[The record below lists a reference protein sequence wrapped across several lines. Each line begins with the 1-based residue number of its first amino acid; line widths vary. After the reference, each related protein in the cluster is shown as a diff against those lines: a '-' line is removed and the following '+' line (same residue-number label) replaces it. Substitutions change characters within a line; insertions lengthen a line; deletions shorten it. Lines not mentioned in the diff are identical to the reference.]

1 LRGSVRSERPGQG
14 WPRSVRLLL
23 RAPPDPL
30 AFPVPLPIR
39 RLTRVLTAAVVMAVI
54 VRGLDS
60 ALTGSDRGAL
70 VILLPA
76 GIASYLLMCWLLDIA
91 RTRQRLLQ
99 GLLIVRKT
107 LVH

>member
-1 LRGSVRSERPGQG
+1 
-14 WPRSVRLLL
+14 
-23 RAPPDPL
+23 
-30 AFPVPLPIR
+30 
-39 RLTRVLTAAVVMAVI
+39 
-54 VRGLDS
+54 
-60 ALTGSDRGAL
+60 L